1 MTNAFIESKQMNK
14 NTRRAKKGS
23 PKDGVPA
30 LTNNPEITIGCG
42 ERRTIGSRRAD
53 PIFKGKACNTARP
66 SWKNSWKGAKAMEK
80 FMGQGKS
87 SE

>member
-1 MTNAFIESKQMNK
+1 MANR

-30 LTNNPEITIGCG
+30 LTNSPEITIGTG
-42 ERRTIGSRRAD
+42 ERREIRPNGRRAD

-66 SWKNSWKGAKAMEK
+66 AGKRPYRGAKAVEK
-80 FMGQGKS
+80 ELGQGKNA
-87 SE
+87 E